1 MSQANYNAA
10 NEITYNTEVL
20 KSILCDCNY
29 AYILVKGDITV
40 TTAPQ
45 AQVPFQNCAP
55 LTKCITNI
63 DGTITEDAENLD
75 LFMPM

>member
-1 MSQANYNAA
+1 MKPKILNLWQENETMSQANYNAA

-45 AQVPFQNCAP
+45 AQVSF
-55 LTKCITNI
+55 
-63 DGTITEDAENLD
+63 
-75 LFMPM
+75 

>member
-1 MSQANYNAA
+1 MKPKILNLWQENETMSQANYNAA

-40 TTAPQ
+40 TAAPQ
-45 AQVPFQNCAP
+45 AQVPF
-55 LTKCITNI
+55 
-63 DGTITEDAENLD
+63 
-75 LFMPM
+75 

>member
-1 MSQANYNAA
+1 MKPKILNLWQENETMSQANYNAA

-45 AQVPFQNCAP
+45 EQVPF
-55 LTKCITNI
+55 
-63 DGTITEDAENLD
+63 
-75 LFMPM
+75 

>member
-1 MSQANYNAA
+1 MKPKILNLWQENETMSQANYNAA

-40 TTAPQ
+40 TTASQ
-45 AQVPFQNCAP
+45 AQVPF
-55 LTKCITNI
+55 
-63 DGTITEDAENLD
+63 
-75 LFMPM
+75 